1 MPATSQPTN
10 PPAGQIIPNEDAL
23 EKLFRAHYA
32 ELLTEAKGKLPGA
45 ETAAPRV
52 VSKAFHLA
60 WNDRA
65 QFKSH
70 EELMAFLRSS
80 VGHGAAREISRR
92 AGLHRA
98 DHAISGSTHE
108 TEAHTPSHHHHDP
121 VEMGID
127 EAWDRLK
134 HTLHGGAPEAYRKR
148 ASAARHEAAEHMK
161 DLAKERSWKGLILG
175 LVAALVVLA
184 ALFWYLD
191 REGEGRRIA
200 SALAQPDARQYES
213 PQGQTNIRITLDD
226 GTIMRI
232 GPQTKVTVPKMFG
245 PNLRAVKVDGSASV
259 QVVQQ
264 MEKPFRVHVGDAVVM
279 ARGTIFAVRR
289 YMDDSA
295 AVIAV
300 KEGAVDVVVGEQIRP
315 VDSGKAVKVADGG
328 AMTDPTQSEI
338 EETASWADGRLIIS
352 GRQLRYVL
360 PRLKRFYGLDIKVP
374 DSKLLDRQVFLSA
387 ALNSPREAIQSVE
400 QSAGVK
406 FGYVGE
412 NMTFADTAGTR
423 PARTPARR

>member
-1 MPATSQPTN
+1 MPATSSPNQ
-10 PPAGQIIPNEDAL
+10 PAGQIIPNEDAL

-32 ELLTEAKGKLPGA
+32 ELLGEAKGRLSGA

-80 VGHGAAREISRR
+80 VQHGSAREISRR

-108 TEAHTPSHHHHDP
+108 TEAPHERPHHDP

-148 ASAARHEAAEHMK
+148 ASTARHEAAEHMK
-161 DLAKERSWKGLILG
+161 ELGKERSWKGLVIAG
-175 LVAALVVLA
+175 IVGALAFV

-191 REGEGRRIA
+191 KKGEGRRIE
-200 SALAQPDARQYES
+200 SALAAQDARFYES
-213 PQGQTNIRITLDD
+213 PGNRLINVTLDD
-226 GTIMRI
+226 GTVVNL
-232 GPQTKVTVPKMFG
+232 GPESKLTVPRLFG
-245 PNLRAVKVDGSASV
+245 PNLRAVKVEGTANFNV
-259 QVVQQ
+259 TQVLPN
-264 MEKPFRVHVGDAVVM
+264 PFRVQVGDARVLV
-279 ARGTIFAVRR
+279 RGTVFTVRR
-289 YMDDSA
+289 YRDDSA
-295 AVIAV
+295 AVIRV
-300 KEGAVDVVVGEQIRP
+300 REGTVEVQSGEQVRTL
-315 VDSGKAVKVADGG
+315 DAGKAIKVADGG
-328 AMTDPTQSEI
+328 AISEPSAPEV
-338 EETASWADGRLIIS
+338 EETASWAEGRVIIS
-352 GRQLRYVL
+352 GRTLRYVL
-360 PRLKRFYGLDIKVP
+360 PRMKRFYGLDIKVL
-374 DSKLLDRQVFLSA
+374 DNRLLDRKVFLSA
-387 ALNSPREAIQSVE
+387 ALNSPREAITSVE

-406 FGYVGE
+406 FSYVGE
-412 NMTFADTAGTR
+412 NMTFTDTVGTAAPSR
-423 PARTPARR
+423 ARRR